1 MLCGGCFFFNWGVV
15 ALPCWASF
23 CCTATWISCNS
34 PHPLLSWFS
43 LPTPHTLF
51 SIIASSS
58 LSLRFCSLPQSSV
71 RTPRAPGNVLCYRKW
86 LEGEGLRTHPKSL
99 QKAHHPS
106 RSPFLTRNSVSAL
119 WLPHLPHEK
128 VCVCVCVWERERGGT
143 NTGQILKYSTH
154 FTFCEE
160 NDHLWAQKT
169 TVGLSS
175 SGEKD
180 PWCHLQLESCSHPG
194 TTIQDHTAWPGVFSV
209 SDPLWSFRSCLQ
221 VL

>member
-128 VCVCVCVWERERGGT
+128 VCVCVCVCVRERE
-143 NTGQILKYSTH
+143 
-154 FTFCEE
+154 EE
-160 NDHLWAQKT
+160 Q
-169 TVGLSS
+169 
-175 SGEKD
+175 
-180 PWCHLQLESCSHPG
+180 
-194 TTIQDHTAWPGVFSV
+194 IQDKSWNTAHILLSV
-209 SDPLWSFRSCLQ
+209 KRMITSGPKRPLSASPAQGRRIHDAIFG
-221 VL
+221 